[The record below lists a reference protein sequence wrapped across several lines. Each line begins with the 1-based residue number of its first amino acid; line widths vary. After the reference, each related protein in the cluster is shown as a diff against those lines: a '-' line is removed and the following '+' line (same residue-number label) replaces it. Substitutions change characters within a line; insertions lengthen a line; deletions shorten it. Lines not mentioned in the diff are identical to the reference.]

1 MKKIMMISF
10 LLTAM
15 LFAELKVGEN
25 FPSLTLVD
33 QFDKKMEVNKDAKV
47 LLSFEKDISFK
58 IKEFLDE
65 QEKDY
70 LSKNNTIYISDISS
84 MPSIITSWFAIP
96 KMKKFPFQIAL
107 IYDEDEAE
115 RLSREEGKVTVVTL
129 KENVIESIEF
139 VVAEE
144 LGK

>member
-1 MKKIMMISF
+1 MKNIIMTTL
-10 LLTAM
+10 LLTVT
-15 LFAELKVGEN
+15 LFAEMKVGDK

-47 LLSFEKDISFK
+47 FLSFEKDVSAEIKSFL
-58 IKEFLDE
+58 ET

-70 LSKNNTIYISDISS
+70 LIKNNTIYISDISS

-96 KMKKFPFQIAL
+96 KMKKFHFQIAL
-107 IYDEDEAE
+107 IYDEKEGE
-115 RLSREEGKVTVVTL
+115 ILSREEGKVTVVTL
-129 KENVIESIEF
+129 QENIITSIDF
-139 VVAEE
+139 ILAEE